1 MGTTN
6 RRTCLVLLGLGAL
19 VGGVTAPTYAQQG
32 SVAGQVT
39 DQATGTPLAGARVT
53 VQGTSLV
60 TSSNAEGRYTLRNV
74 PAGAVTVRATF
85 IGYAAASRA
94 LTVNSGE
101 TATADLALKLT
112 PYTLDAVVST
122 ASGDQT
128 RKESPNAISTIGAD
142 KLVETR
148 PITNMNDL
156 LVAKAP
162 GVEVLPGNITGAG
175 ARVRIRGTSSLSL
188 NNEPIYI
195 IDGVRMESAN
205 NSSSI
210 GIGGTN
216 PSRVNDIDPNEIESI
231 DVVKGP
237 AASTLYG
244 TAATNGVVV
253 IKTKRGT
260 PGPAK
265 FNAFVETGIIKDY
278 NTYPTAYRGWVHSA
292 TDTSSAAN
300 SRPNNGTQCFLTQ
313 TVRATTDPQYCQQDS
328 LTSFNLFT
336 DPDASPLGTG
346 YRQQYGLQ
354 ASGGSDVT
362 RYFVS
367 GEWEDERGLLRLPDF
382 SWNRILPARQ
392 VSEVPYEQYRPNAR
406 RGTHVR
412 ANVQANLTPKIDLA
426 VQTGFISSSQRL
438 PQTDNNTVGLLSNGF
453 GGPGFKGNL
462 GTNNVPLFGYR
473 LYTPDQFFSET
484 VNQDIDRFIGSGTVN
499 WRPQSWLGVRVVG
512 GADFTNRVDTDLCR
526 RDQCPQINA
535 TYTSGFKQD
544 NRTTFFDYT
553 VNADA
558 TASFVLNPTLTS
570 RSTAGV
576 QYVKNVFDRNG
587 AFAENLAPGGT
598 TVTAGSIPQA
608 DESSARTVTVGAF
621 VEQQF
626 GFKGRLFVTAG
637 LRTDKNSAFGKNFN
651 AVYYPKL
658 GVSWVVS
665 DEPFFPKWSWVNS
678 VRLRGAFGASGV
690 QPGTTDALHF
700 FAPKTSNVD
709 GADAAAIVDSSLG
722 NPNLKP
728 ERAREFEIGGEA
740 TLLDNRISVEL
751 TYYNKRTSDALIA
764 RTVAPSLGASVTRF
778 ENLGAVVNR
787 GFEGLINARVIERAA
802 FGWDVSLNFSY
813 NTNFIADM
821 GGVPPIIGTTTSQ
834 VQGYPIN
841 GWWQRPYTFSDL
853 DGNGVITANE
863 ITVGPSNVFVGYANP
878 RWEISGTTGFDLLNK
893 KLRIEGLFD
902 AKTGFYQ
909 LDGTERIRCQS
920 RLNCRA
926 ELDRTTP
933 LWQQA
938 AVVALRESGTTTQYG
953 YIERGDFLRLRE
965 ASATYELPA
974 SVARAF
980 RADRLSFTV
989 AGRNLWK
996 TTKFAGID
1004 PEANYFGGA
1013 TGIVSNFQTQPPP
1026 TYWTFRLNVAF

>member
-1 MGTTN
+1 MTTVN
-6 RRTCLVLLGLGAL
+6 RLCIALLALGAL
-19 VGGVTAPTYAQQG
+19 LGGVARAQQG

-39 DQATGTPLAGARVT
+39 DQASGHPLAGARV
-53 VQGTSLV
+53 VIQGTALV
-60 TSSNAEGRYTLRNV
+60 TSTNAEGRYTVRNV
-74 PAGAVTVRATF
+74 PAGEVTVRATI
-85 IGYAAASRA
+85 IGYAAASRLA
-94 LTVNSGE
+94 RVAAGE
-101 TATADLALKLT
+101 TATVDLALKLT
-112 PYTLDAVVST
+112 PFTLDAVVST
-122 ASGDQT
+122 VSGDQS
-128 RKESPNAISTIGAD
+128 RKETPNATSTVRAD
-142 KLVETR
+142 SLVQTR

-156 LVAKAP
+156 LGARVP

-188 NNEPIYI
+188 NNEPIYV

-216 PSRVNDIDPNEIESI
+216 PSRVNDIDPNEIESY

-260 PGPAK
+260 PGPAR
-265 FNAFVETGIIKDY
+265 FTAFAETGVMKDD
-278 NTYPTAYRGWVHSA
+278 NTYPTAY
-292 TDTSSAAN
+292 
-300 SRPNNGTQCFLTQ
+300 
-313 TVRATTDPQYCQQDS
+313 
-328 LTSFNLFT
+328 
-336 DPDASPLGTG
+336 
-346 YRQQYGLQ
+346 
-354 ASGGSDVT
+354 
-362 RYFVS
+362 
-367 GEWEDERGLLRLPDF
+367 
-382 SWNRILPARQ
+382 
-392 VSEVPYEQYRPNAR
+392 

-412 ANVQANLTPKIDLA
+412 ANVQATLTPQIDLA

-462 GTNNVPLFGYR
+462 LPPTNVPLFGYR

-484 VNQDIDRFIGSGTVN
+484 VKQDIDRFIGSGTAN

-512 GADFTNRVDTDLCR
+512 GVDFTNRVDTDLCR
-526 RDQCPQINA
+526 RDQCAPISNTA
-535 TYTSGFKQD
+535 ISGFKTD
-544 NRTTFFDYT
+544 NRTIFFDYT
-553 VNADA
+553 ANADA
-558 TASFVLNPTLTS
+558 TASFVLSPTLTS

-587 AFAENLAPGGT
+587 AYAENLAPGGT
-598 TVTAGSIPQA
+598 TVTAGSTPLA
-608 DESSARTVTVGAF
+608 DESTDKTVTLGAF
-621 VEQQF
+621 VEQEF
-626 GFKGRLFVTAG
+626 GYKGRLFVTAG
-637 LRTDKNSAFGKNFN
+637 LRTDKNSAFGRNFS

-658 GVSWVVS
+658 GVSWVIS
-665 DEPFFPKWSWVNS
+665 DEPFFPRWSWLS
-678 VRLRGAFGASGV
+678 SARLRGAFGASGV
-690 QPGTTDALHF
+690 QPGTTDALRYF
-700 FAPKTSNVD
+700 QPQTANVD
-709 GADAAAIVDSSLG
+709 GTDAAAIVFSAVG
-722 NPNLKP
+722 NPDLKP
-728 ERAREFEIGGEA
+728 ERAREFELGGEVN
-740 TLLDNRISVEL
+740 LLQNRVTVEL
-751 TYYNKRTSDALIA
+751 TYYNKRTQDALIA
-764 RTVAPSLGASVTRF
+764 RTVAPSVGASASRF

-787 GFEGLINARVIERAA
+787 GVEGLIRAVVIDRPAIV
-802 FGWDVSLNFSY
+802 WDISAKLSY
-813 NTNFIADM
+813 NTNLIADM

-841 GWWQRPYTFSDL
+841 GWWQRPYTFSDA
-853 DGNGVITANE
+853 DGNGIITANE
-863 ITVGPSNVFVGYANP
+863 IQVGDSMVFVGYANP
-878 RWEISGTTGFDLLNK
+878 RWEIAGTTGVDLLNRT
-893 KLRIEGLFD
+893 LRIEGLFD

-926 ELDRTTP
+926 EFDPTAP

-953 YIERGDFLRLRE
+953 YIERADFLRLRE
-965 ASATYELPA
+965 ASVTYQLPA
-974 SVARAF
+974 AVARAV
-980 RADRLSFTV
+980 RADRLSFTI
-989 AGRNLWK
+989 AGRNLWR

>member
-1 MGTTN
+1 MTTVN
-6 RRTCLVLLGLGAL
+6 RLCIALLALGAL
-19 VGGVTAPTYAQQG
+19 LGGVARAQQG

-39 DQATGTPLAGARVT
+39 DQASGHPLAGARV
-53 VQGTSLV
+53 VIQGTALV
-60 TSSNAEGRYTLRNV
+60 TSTNAEGRYTVRNV
-74 PAGAVTVRATF
+74 PAGEVTVRATI
-85 IGYAAASRA
+85 IGYAAASRLA
-94 LTVNSGE
+94 RVAAGE
-101 TATADLALKLT
+101 TATVDLALKLT
-112 PYTLDAVVST
+112 PFTLDAVVST
-122 ASGDQT
+122 VSGDQS
-128 RKESPNAISTIGAD
+128 RKETPNATSTVRAD
-142 KLVETR
+142 SLVQTR

-156 LVAKAP
+156 LGARVP

-188 NNEPIYI
+188 NNEPIYV

-216 PSRVNDIDPNEIESI
+216 PSRVNDIDPNEIESY

-260 PGPAK
+260 PGPAR
-265 FNAFVETGIIKDY
+265 FTAFAETGVMKDD
-278 NTYPTAYRGWVHSA
+278 NTYPTAYRGWM
-292 TDTSSAAN
+292 TNPRTTTPDSS
-300 SRPNNGTQCFLTQ
+300 SQPNNGVQCFLTQ
-313 TVRATTDPQYCQQDS
+313 TVRAPSDPQYCKQDS
-328 LTSFNLFT
+328 ITAFNLFK
-336 DPDASPLGTG
+336 DPDATPLGTG

-354 ASGGSDVT
+354 VSGGSDVT

-367 GEWEDERGLLRLPDF
+367 GEWEDERGLLRMPAF
-382 SWNRILPARQ
+382 AWNRLVSARGI
-392 VSEVPYEQYRPNAR
+392 SAVPYEQYRPNAR

-462 GTNNVPLFGYR
+462 LPPTNVPLFGYR

-484 VNQDIDRFIGSGTVN
+484 VKQDIDRFIGSGTAN

-512 GADFTNRVDTDLCR
+512 GVDFTNRVDTDLCR
-526 RDQCPQINA
+526 RDQCAPISNTA
-535 TYTSGFKQD
+535 ISGFKTD
-544 NRTTFFDYT
+544 NRTIFFDYT
-553 VNADA
+553 ANADA
-558 TASFVLNPTLTS
+558 TASFVLSPTLTS

-587 AFAENLAPGGT
+587 AYAENLAPGGT
-598 TVTAGSIPQA
+598 TVTAGSTPLA
-608 DESSARTVTVGAF
+608 DESTDKTVTLGAF
-621 VEQQF
+621 VEQEF
-626 GFKGRLFVTAG
+626 GYKGRLFVTAG
-637 LRTDKNSAFGKNFN
+637 LRTDKNSAFGRNFS

-658 GVSWVVS
+658 GVSWVIS
-665 DEPFFPKWSWVNS
+665 DEPFFPRWSWLS
-678 VRLRGAFGASGV
+678 SARLRGAFGASGV
-690 QPGTTDALHF
+690 QPGTTDALRYF
-700 FAPKTSNVD
+700 QPQTANVD
-709 GADAAAIVDSSLG
+709 GTDAAAIVFSAVG
-722 NPNLKP
+722 NPDLKP
-728 ERAREFEIGGEA
+728 ERAREFELGGEVN
-740 TLLDNRISVEL
+740 LLQNRVTVEL
-751 TYYNKRTSDALIA
+751 TYYNKRTQDALIA
-764 RTVAPSLGASVTRF
+764 RTVAPSVGASASRF

-787 GFEGLINARVIERAA
+787 GVEGLIRAVVIDRPAIV
-802 FGWDVSLNFSY
+802 WDISANFSY

-841 GWWQRPYTFSDL
+841 GWWQRPYTFSDA
-853 DGNGVITANE
+853 DGNGIITANE
-863 ITVGPSNVFVGYANP
+863 IQVGDSMVFVGYANP
-878 RWEISGTTGFDLLNK
+878 RWEITGTTGVDLLNRT
-893 KLRIEGLFD
+893 LRIEGLFD

-926 ELDRTTP
+926 EFDPTAP

-953 YIERGDFLRLRE
+953 YIERADFLRLRE
-965 ASATYELPA
+965 ASVTYQLPA
-974 SVARAF
+974 AVARAV
-980 RADRLSFTV
+980 RADRLSFTI
-989 AGRNLWK
+989 AGRNLWR

>member
-1 MGTTN
+1 MTTVN
-6 RRTCLVLLGLGAL
+6 RLCIALLAAGAL
-19 VGGVTAPTYAQQG
+19 WSGVARAQQG

-39 DQATGTPLAGARVT
+39 DQASGHPLAGARV
-53 VQGTSLV
+53 VIQGTALV
-60 TSSNAEGRYTLRNV
+60 TSTNVEGRYTLRNV
-74 PAGAVTVRATF
+74 PAGEATVRATI
-85 IGYAAASRA
+85 IGYAAVSRA
-94 LTVNSGE
+94 VRVTAGE

-112 PYTLDAVVST
+112 PFTLDAVVST
-122 ASGDQT
+122 VSGDQT
-128 RKESPNAISTIGAD
+128 KKETPNAMPTVRAD
-142 KLVETR
+142 SLVRTR

-156 LVAKAP
+156 LGARVP

-216 PSRVNDIDPNEIESI
+216 PSRVDDIDPNEIESY

-244 TAATNGVVV
+244 TAASNGVVV

-260 PGPAK
+260 PGPAR
-265 FNAFVETGIIKDY
+265 FTAFAETGVIKDY
-278 NTYPTAYRGWVHSA
+278 NTYPTAYRGWRHSA
-292 TDTSSAAN
+292 TDTSSAKN
-300 SRPNNGTQCFLTQ
+300 SRPDNGTQCFLTQ
-313 TVRATTDPQYCQQDS
+313 TVRAPGDPQYCVQDS
-328 LTSFNLFT
+328 ITAFNLFT
-336 DPDASPLGTG
+336 DPDATPLGTG

-354 ASGGSDVT
+354 VSGGSDVA

-367 GEWEDERGLLRLPDF
+367 GEWEDERGVLRMPGF
-382 SWNRILPARQ
+382 AWNRLVTTRTDG
-392 VSEVPYEQYRPNAR
+392 VPYEQYRPNAR
-406 RGTHVR
+406 RGAHVR
-412 ANVQANLTPKIDLA
+412 ANVQANLTPKLDLA

-462 GTNNVPLFGYR
+462 LPPNNVALFGYR

-484 VNQDIDRFIGSGTVN
+484 VNQDIDRFIGSSTAN
-499 WRPQSWLGVRVVG
+499 WRPQSWLGIRLVG
-512 GADFTNRVDTDLCR
+512 GVDFTNRVDTDLCR
-526 RDQCPQINA
+526 RGQCAPISQ
-535 TYTSGFKQD
+535 TTTSGFKTD
-544 NRTTFFDYT
+544 NRTIFFDYT
-553 VNADA
+553 ANADA

-570 RSTAGV
+570 RTTAGV

-598 TVTAGSIPQA
+598 TVTAGSTPQA
-608 DESSARTVTVGAF
+608 DEATDKTVTLGAF
-621 VEQQF
+621 VEQEF
-626 GFKGRLFVTAG
+626 GYKSRLYVTAV

-658 GVSWVVS
+658 GVSWVIS
-665 DEPFFPKWSWVNS
+665 DEPFFPKWSWLVS
-678 VRLRGAFGASGV
+678 ARLRGALGASGV
-690 QPGTTDALHF
+690 QPGTTDALRYF
-700 FAPKTSNVD
+700 LPQTSNVD
-709 GADAAAIVDSSLG
+709 GADSAAIVFSAVG
-722 NPNLKP
+722 NPDLKP

-740 TLLDNRISVEL
+740 SLLQNRVTVEL
-751 TYYNKRTSDALIA
+751 TYYNKRTQDALIA
-764 RTVAPSLGASVTRF
+764 RTVAPSVGASATRF

-787 GFEGLINARVIERAA
+787 GLEGLVSARLIDRPR
-802 FGWDVSLNFSY
+802 FGWDVSANFSY

-841 GWWQRPYTFSDL
+841 GWWQRRYPFSDAS
-853 DGNGVITANE
+853 GNGVITANE
-863 ITVGPSNVFVGYANP
+863 ITVGDSMVFVGYANP
-878 RWEISGTTGFDLLNK
+878 RWEITGTTGFDLLNR

-926 ELDRTTP
+926 ELDRTAP

-953 YIERGDFLRLRE
+953 YIELADSLPLRE
-965 ASATYELPA
+965 A
-974 SVARAF
+974 
-980 RADRLSFTV
+980 TV
-989 AGRNLWK
+989 PISR
-996 TTKFAGID
+996 T
-1004 PEANYFGGA
+1004 
-1013 TGIVSNFQTQPPP
+1013 V
-1026 TYWTFRLNVAF
+1026 